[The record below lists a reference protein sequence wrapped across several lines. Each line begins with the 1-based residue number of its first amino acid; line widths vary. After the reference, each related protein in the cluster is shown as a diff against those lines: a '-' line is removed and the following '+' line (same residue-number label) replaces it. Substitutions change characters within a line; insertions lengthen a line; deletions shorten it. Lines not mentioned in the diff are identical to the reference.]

1 MSMFSTHE
9 KKLGALLLLP
19 AWDAFLSR
27 DSREWLE
34 EQARNEREW
43 LGDQAR
49 NERRSRGARFPRY
62 QTMTFPKQWKHTAQE
77 GCGN

>member
-34 EQARNEREW
+34 EQARNER
-43 LGDQAR
+43 
-49 NERRSRGARFPRY
+49 RSRGARFPRY
-62 QTMTFPKQWKHTAQE
+62 QTMTFPKQWEHTVQE
-77 GCGN
+77 RCGN